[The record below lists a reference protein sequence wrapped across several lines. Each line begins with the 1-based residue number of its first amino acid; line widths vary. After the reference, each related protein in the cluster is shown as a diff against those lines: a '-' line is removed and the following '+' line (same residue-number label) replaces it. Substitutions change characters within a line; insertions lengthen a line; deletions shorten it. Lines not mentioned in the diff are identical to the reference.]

1 MPDNVNSSSKAR
13 LSSKKVVSGAEQYFH
28 RTFYPNYN
36 SFGSAGILA
45 RKMQAGWGFSVLE
58 SKVEDMGKLLEE
70 LRMGTTAV
78 EGW

>member
-1 MPDNVNSSSKAR
+1 VPDMGSSKVG
-13 LSSKKVVSGAEQYFH
+13 LSTKKVFSGPEQYFYRNFH
-28 RTFYPNYN
+28 PNNN
-36 SFGSAGILA
+36 SSVSAGTLA

-58 SKVEDMGKLLEE
+58 SKVEDVGKLLEE